1 MQSKADSKPVPK
13 PQSNGAT
20 NGAPHAPTNGAAHA
34 TVNGAAH
41 ATVNGAAH
49 ATVNGS
55 SHATANGA
63 PHATA
68 NGAPKTERTPVAN
81 GAAKAERKNVAFR
94 KPGDRVSESYFDSL
108 AATVHEH
115 VHRGTRTIMVTSA
128 GSGEGK
134 STITAGLGR
143 ALARSGRHSV
153 CIIDTDRYRPT
164 LHTHF
169 KLDNKRGLG
178 ELLKE
183 LYHLDI
189 GRETPGQFGV
199 GDWLEILHAQS
210 KSGELVVADGDQKF
224 RLLIHKGRIRSVQ
237 MPNHH
242 EDMRLGEL
250 LVRAARITG
259 EQCESALRL
268 QRTTARP
275 LGEVLLELGY
285 VDREVL
291 SGVLTEQI
299 RESLRR
305 LLTLRRPECSF
316 AETAEAY
323 LPATSGQHAEPP
335 MSDLVGERVLDK
347 LADYLKRPFLTNQI
361 PGFLLD
367 TTLEKLKV
375 LPSGST
381 PYSLQDEQYG
391 NPFARLLERLSRMFD
406 VVLLD
411 APPVALASPAEM
423 LAGLVQGVIFVV
435 KADGYDLQIVQ
446 QAKAQLDRAKPNF
459 LGVVLN
465 QIDMRHRDPMLYY
478 YGAYQP

>member
-1 MQSKADSKPVPK
+1 MQQKAELKVELKTEHKAEPRLDAKLDSKPDPK
-13 PQSNGAT
+13 PVPRLEPKAT
-20 NGAPHAPTNGAAHA
+20 SRPE
-34 TVNGAAH
+34 
-41 ATVNGAAH
+41 
-49 ATVNGS
+49 
-55 SHATANGA
+55 
-63 PHATA
+63 
-68 NGAPKTERTPVAN
+68 PKKV
-81 GAAKAERKNVAFR
+81 VFR
-94 KPGDRVSESYFDSL
+94 KPGDRVEESYFDSL
-108 AATVHEH
+108 AASVQDHIARD
-115 VHRGTRTIMVTSA
+115 VRSIMLTSA

-143 ALARSGRHSV
+143 ALARSGRQSV
-153 CIIDTDRYRPT
+153 CIVDTDRFRPT
-164 LHTHF
+164 VHRLF
-169 KLDNKRGLG
+169 GLENKRGLG

-199 GDWLEILHAQS
+199 GDWLEILHAQI
-210 KSGELVVADGDQKF
+210 KSGELLVSDGDQKF
-224 RLLIHKGRIRSVQ
+224 RLMIHKGRIRSVQ
-237 MPNHH
+237 MPNHN
-242 EDMRLGEL
+242 EDMRLGAL
-250 LVRAARITG
+250 LMRSEHITG
-259 EQCESALRL
+259 DQREGALRL

-275 LGEVLLELGY
+275 LGEVLLGLGY
-285 VDREVL
+285 VDREGL

-316 AETAEAY
+316 SETAEAY
-323 LPATSGQHAEPP
+323 LSATSGQQADSS
-335 MSDLVGERVLDK
+335 MDDLVGERVLDK

-361 PGFLLD
+361 PGFLMD
-367 TTLEKLKV
+367 TTIEKLKV
-375 LPSGST
+375 LTAGST
-381 PYSLQDEQYG
+381 PYNLQEEAFAQ
-391 NPFARLLERLSRMFD
+391 PFARLLDRLSRMFD

-411 APPVALASPAEM
+411 SPPVALASPAEM
-423 LAGLVQGVIFVV
+423 LAGIANGVLLVV

>member
-1 MQSKADSKPVPK
+1 MQPKAEPK
-13 PQSNGAT
+13 P
-20 NGAPHAPTNGAAHA
+20 APRSEPIAA
-34 TVNGAAH
+34 
-41 ATVNGAAH
+41 
-49 ATVNGS
+49 
-55 SHATANGA
+55 
-63 PHATA
+63 A
-68 NGAPKTERTPVAN
+68 NGAPKAHTNGAPKAETN
-81 GAAKAERKNVAFR
+81 GAAKAETNGAAKVETNGAAKGKSKTVVFR

-108 AATVHEH
+108 ASAVHEH
-115 VHRGTRTIMVTSA
+115 VHSGIRTVLLTSA

-153 CIIDTDRYRPT
+153 CIVDTDRYRPT
-164 LHTHF
+164 LHTLF
-169 KLDNKRGLG
+169 GLENKRGLG

-237 MPNHH
+237 MPNH
-242 EDMRLGEL
+242 DDNMRLGEL
-250 LVRAARITG
+250 LLRSARITVDQREG
-259 EQCESALRL
+259 ALRL

-275 LGEVLLELGY
+275 LGEVLLGLGY
-285 VDREVL
+285 VDREGL
-291 SGVLTEQI
+291 SSVLTEQI

-305 LLTLRRPECSF
+305 LLALRRPECTF

-323 LPATSGQHAEPP
+323 LPATSGQQAEPP
-335 MSDLVGERVLDK
+335 MTDLVGERVLDK

-361 PGFLLD
+361 PSFLLD
-367 TTLEKLKV
+367 TNVEKLKV
-375 LPSGST
+375 LPAGST
-381 PYSLQDEQYG
+381 PYSLLDEQYG
-391 NPFARLLERLSRMFD
+391 QPFARLLDRLSRMFD

-411 APPVALASPAEM
+411 APPVALASPTEM
-423 LAGLVQGVIFVV
+423 LAGLAQGVIFVV

-446 QAKAQLDRAKPNF
+446 QAKQQLERAKPNF

-465 QIDMRHRDPMLYY
+465 QIDMSHKDPNLYY

>member
-1 MQSKADSKPVPK
+1 MQPKVESKAEPIAAPIAAPNGVPNAA
-13 PQSNGAT
+13 PNGA
-20 NGAPHAPTNGAAHA
+20 ANGAAHGA
-34 TVNGAAH
+34 ANGAANGAAH
-41 ATVNGAAH
+41 GAVNGARKAE
-49 ATVNGS
+49 
-55 SHATANGA
+55 
-63 PHATA
+63 
-68 NGAPKTERTPVAN
+68 PKTV
-81 GAAKAERKNVAFR
+81 VFR

-115 VHRGTRTIMVTSA
+115 VHRGTRTLMLTSA

-164 LHTHF
+164 LHTLF
-169 KLDNKRGLG
+169 GLENKRGLG

-189 GRETPGQFGV
+189 GRETPGQFGI
-199 GDWLEILHAQS
+199 GDWLEILNAQN

-224 RLLIHKGRIRSVQ
+224 RLIIHKGKIRSVQ

-242 EDMRLGEL
+242 EDMRLGEML
-250 LVRAARITG
+250 LRSARITG
-259 EQCESALRL
+259 EQREGALRL
-268 QRTTARP
+268 QRTTSRP

-285 VDREVL
+285 VDREGL
-291 SGVLTEQI
+291 SSVLTEQI

-323 LPATSGQHAEPP
+323 LPATSGQQAEPP

-361 PGFLLD
+361 PSFLLD

-375 LPSGST
+375 LPAGST
-381 PYSLQDEQYG
+381 PYSLQDEQFAQ
-391 NPFARLLERLSRMFD
+391 PFARLVDRLSRMFD

-411 APPVALASPAEM
+411 CPPVALASPAEM

-446 QAKAQLDRAKPNF
+446 QAKAQLERAKPNF

>member
-1 MQSKADSKPVPK
+1 MSGANAHKAR
-13 PQSNGAT
+13 NG
-20 NGAPHAPTNGAAHA
+20 N
-34 TVNGAAH
+34 
-41 ATVNGAAH
+41 
-49 ATVNGS
+49 
-55 SHATANGA
+55 
-63 PHATA
+63 
-68 NGAPKTERTPVAN
+68 
-81 GAAKAERKNVAFR
+81 AAKVGGGMQGKAEPRPVVFR
-94 KPGDRVSESYFDSL
+94 RPGDRVEESYFDSL
-108 AATVHEH
+108 ASSVAEH
-115 VHRGTRTIMVTSA
+115 AQRGVKTIMVTSA

-134 STITAGLGR
+134 STVTAGLGR
-143 ALARSGRHSV
+143 ALARSGRLSV

-164 LHTHF
+164 LHRLF
-169 KLDNKRGLG
+169 GLENRRGLG

-199 GDWLEILHAQS
+199 GDWLEILQAQS
-210 KSGELVVADGDQKF
+210 KSGELLVADGDQQF
-224 RLLIHKGRIRSVQ
+224 RLLIHKGRIRSIQ
-237 MPNHH
+237 MPHH
-242 EDMRLGEL
+242 QEDMRLGAL
-250 LVRAARITG
+250 LIRSERISRDQREG
-259 EQCESALRL
+259 ALRL

-275 LGEVLLELGY
+275 LGEVLLGLGY
-285 VDREVL
+285 VDREGL

-316 AETAEAY
+316 TETAEAY
-323 LPATSGQHAEPP
+323 LPATSGQQAEPP
-335 MSDLVGERVLDK
+335 MNDLIGERVLEK

-381 PYSLQDEQYG
+381 PYSLQEEQFAH
-391 NPFARLLERLSRMFD
+391 PFARLLDRLGRMFD
-406 VVLLD
+406 VVLID
-411 APPVALASPAEM
+411 SPPVALASPAEM
-423 LAGLVQGVIFVV
+423 LAGLADGVVLVV

-446 QAKAQLDRAKPNF
+446 QAKAQLERAKPNF

-465 QIDMRHRDPMLYY
+465 QIDLRHRDPMLYY